1 MSWFKALLRSLFGP
15 PSLIDMFDR
24 GTRGPHRT
32 EADIRGETREY
43 LQALTQLERMSPA
56 EAVPMLLDGITQHP
70 SNKVRW
76 RCIQALGPFD
86 LNESQIQV
94 VAAALD
100 DKSAE
105 VRHYAVSYFQLRG
118 SQGRPVMS
126 IVPKLVRMLEHPN
139 TSTSSSGDPT
149 MERFAITGLPMHI
162 ASALKATVGAEK
174 IITPPESPDM
184 ERFRKA
190 LLNLR
195 ESTDDPVLRSDA
207 AKYLRILF
215 GV

>member
-24 GTRGPHRT
+24 GTR
-32 EADIRGETREY
+32 ET

-56 EAVPMLLDGITQHP
+56 EAVPMLLDGIAQHP
-70 SNKVRW
+70 SNKVRCH
-76 RCIQALGPFD
+76 CIQALVPFD

-94 VAAALD
+94 VTAALD
-100 DKSAE
+100 HESAE
-105 VRHYAVSYFQLRG
+105 VREKAVGYFLARGLR
-118 SQGRPVMS
+118 GRPVMS
-126 IVPKLVRMLEHPN
+126 IVPKLVRMLERPN

-149 MERFAITGLPMHI
+149 YEMSAKGSLPMII
-162 ASALKATVGAEK
+162 ATALQATVGAQK
-174 IITPPESPDM
+174 IQINTKSPDM
-184 ERFRKA
+184 EGFRRT
-190 LLNLR
+190 LLNLK
-195 ESTDDPVLRSDA
+195 ESTDPVLRSDA

>member
-24 GTRGPHRT
+24 GSR
-32 EADIRGETREY
+32 ET

-56 EAVPMLLDGITQHP
+56 EAVPMLLDGIAQHP
-70 SNKVRW
+70 SNQVRYH
-76 RCIQALGPFD
+76 CIQALVPFD

-100 DKSAE
+100 HESAE
-105 VRHYAVSYFQLRG
+105 VRDAAVSYFGMRGLR
-118 SQGRPVMS
+118 GRPVMS

-139 TSTSSSGDPT
+139 TSTSSSGVPEY
-149 MERFAITGLPMHI
+149 ERDAMTGLPRTI
-162 ASALKATVGAEK
+162 ATALKATVGAEK
-174 IITPPESPDM
+174 IAIKAESPDM
-184 ERFRKA
+184 EGFRRA

-195 ESTDDPVLRSDA
+195 ESTDLVLRSDA
-207 AKYLRILF
+207 RKYLRILF
-215 GV
+215 GM